1 MTSGMRY
8 LLVPLLLSII
18 QSGYTQELSGLIVKY
33 TMDNACELVD
43 EMPGSPVNGVLNDV
57 VIAPGRGNVDNTA
70 LAFNLNTS
78 YITLGVVEKLKLTG
92 DHSISFWIK
101 PTITG
106 ADRSGSIF
114 TYSNAIVI
122 GYLEQSSVPKLN
134 LRFGNTQYQV
144 VDLSNQWQTVT
155 VTFEKN
161 YSSTK
166 SKASVYI
173 NGLLVNEN
181 EQNKSTADFS
191 NAIVLMGPVNQNTL
205 TNGFRGTLDDMRIYD
220 RALSTEEVLN
230 AVLPVK
236 LEFFNAKR
244 NKSTVE
250 LSWKTSIEQNFS
262 HFNIQRSADGIQ
274 FAGIKK
280 VDGGKNNYLVYD
292 AAKPDTD
299 VWYRLEMVD
308 NDGKKEYSNIVR
320 VSRDTTPQPTAI
332 SVFPNP
338 ASETIYFRGLSPNN
352 TVNIINATGTLV
364 KQKRSVNEVYIA
376 DIAPG
381 LYYIVIYDQYGN
393 KQLVSKFIKR
403 RSG

>member
-1 MTSGMRY
+1 MRY
-8 LLVPLLLSII
+8 FLIPLLLGII
-18 QSGYTQELSGLIVKY
+18 QFGYTQELSGLIIKY
-33 TMDNACELVD
+33 KMNNACELVD
-43 EMPGSPVNGVLNDV
+43 EMSESPINGVLNDV
-57 VIAPGRGNVDNTA
+57 VTAPDRNNVENTA
-70 LAFNLNTS
+70 LAFDVNTS

-92 DHSISFWIK
+92 DHSFSFWIK

-106 ADRSGSIF
+106 TNRTGSIF
-114 TYSNAIVI
+114 TYGNAIVI

-134 LRFGNTQYQV
+134 LRFSNTQYQM
-144 VDLSNQWQTVT
+144 VDLKNQWQTVT

-166 SKASVYI
+166 SRASVYI
-173 NGLLVNEN
+173 DGLLVNEN
-181 EQNKSTADFS
+181 EQDKSTGDFS
-191 NAIVLMGPVNQNTL
+191 NAIALMGPVNQTTL
-205 TNGFRGTLDDMRIYD
+205 TNGFQGSLDDMRIYN
-220 RALSTEEVLN
+220 RALTVQEVLN

-244 NKSTVE
+244 NKSTIE

-262 HFNIQRSADGIQ
+262 HFNIQKSVNSIQ

-292 AAKPDTD
+292 AASRDTD

-308 NDGKKEYSNIVR
+308 NDDKKEYSNIVR
-320 VSRDTTPQPTAI
+320 IRRDTTPQPTTI

-338 ASETIYFRGLSPNN
+338 ATKTIYFRGLSPNN

-364 KQKRSVNEVYIA
+364 KQKRAVNYVDIG

-393 KQLVSKFIKR
+393 RQLVSKFIKR
-403 RSG
+403 KN